1 VTHKQTKPPA
11 RGQQGKPSRQR
22 REAREHKRAGF
33 AAAVLALLS
42 AVSAAVL
49 AADDA
54 LMFDTFGLAGL
65 TDSQAAASGAGID
78 AW

>member
-1 VTHKQTKPPA
+1 MTHKQTQPPA

-33 AAAVLALLS
+33 AAAVLMLLS

-49 AADDA
+49 AQDDA
-54 LMFDTFGLAGL
+54 LQFDSFGLAGL
-65 TDSQAAASGAGID
+65 TDSQAGASGALTD